1 MKRIKL
7 FLAALMVALMA
18 QGSASA
24 ATVTVAFTYAGDT
37 ISQWDDTPSFGIY
50 LKGYELAFQDYPYDG
65 KWVYQLD
72 VDDMYVGQSV
82 SYTSSLGHKGKITIA
97 DGLKISLECKKLN
110 VTTKNSQD
118 YPMSWQEVYIY
129 DEDNKDFRLST
140 NYEGKDSIYLNSG
153 NYSYRWREEY
163 GSFSLTDDYELNLK
177 EKGGQQ
183 PSSSVRL
190 YIKSRYGD
198 FPYEDYNKSASLYEA
213 GNDDDNYRWMGING
227 STDVEPG
234 SYYIKDGIGIKTDP
248 FVVTKDTTIWFDY
261 HKVTFNSKTGNN
273 PNKSQDIEIYTNP
286 DDYNNERVTTNAN
299 GSGTI
304 YLLAGQYC
312 YNTAGITGTF
322 TVGNEDQTVNISTS
336 KVVITLNCDDP
347 DLLGKQS
354 FYWTDGENF
363 SNSAQPLDGK
373 IICYGAPGKYKLII
387 NNICSE
393 EIEMQEG
400 ENAKTIQLYSLQFTS
415 NQTSGGKMSV
425 EISDDLD
432 VSFGRKVL
440 LTAGTYDYR
449 VNYASERTEFE
460 LSQNKE
466 IALNFCKL
474 TITATDNEGPV
485 EDEWIGIA
493 GRYYRTDDKGQ
504 VEATL
509 PYGDYK
515 ITCSE
520 SDEDKQVT
528 LSTAES
534 SVDFTVRPYV
544 VFRMTYKGRPMNDIL
559 DAYCTE
565 TGDFEIIV
573 ENGIAKSRLIP
584 GKAYEI
590 EDYYGTTTITAGCAI
605 DLGVLQVTTDGMGI
619 AFPMENWEAVSEYDV
634 IVGSTVRLTAIPVSG
649 ETFNCW
655 DINGVTYQNG
665 MIDVTIPAS
674 VTKAKAV
681 FGGGS
686 QTQIRQSSV
695 NTSFQ
700 FDDNYIYL
708 PSAVQGEA
716 SIYAADGKLTKN
728 LGILGD
734 KIGIADLPEGNYI
747 IVLSCGDEPTQVA
760 RFNKK

>member
-1 MKRIKL
+1 MRSIKL
-7 FLAALMVALMA
+7 FLATLMVALMA

-37 ISQWDDTPSFGIY
+37 ISQWDDMPSFGIY
-50 LKGYELAFQDYPYDG
+50 LKGIELASVGYSYDE

-72 VDDMYVGQSV
+72 VDDMYLGQSV

-110 VTTKNSQD
+110 VTVKNSQD
-118 YPMSWQEVYIY
+118 YPMSWQDVSIY
-129 DEDNKDFRLST
+129 NEDDINFRLT
-140 NYEGKDSIYLNSG
+140 TGYEGKDSIYLNSG

-190 YIKSRYGD
+190 YLKARYGD
-198 FPYEDYNKSASLYEA
+198 FPYDDYNKSASLYEA
-213 GNDDDNYRWMGING
+213 GNDDDNYRWLGING
-227 STDVEPG
+227 STDIEPG
-234 SYYIKDGIGIKTDP
+234 SYYIKDGMGIKTDP
-248 FVVTKDTTIWFDY
+248 FTVTKDTIIWFDY
-261 HKVTFNSKTGNN
+261 HKVTFNSKTGTN
-273 PNKSQDIEIYTNP
+273 PNKSQDIEVFTNP
-286 DDYNNERVTTNAN
+286 DDYNNERITTNAN
-299 GSGTI
+299 GSGTL
-304 YLLAGQYC
+304 YLLAGQYS

-322 TVGNEDQTVNISTS
+322 TVGNEDKTVNISTS
-336 KVVITLNCDDP
+336 RVVITLNCDEP
-347 DLLGKQS
+347 ELLGKQS
-354 FYWTDGENF
+354 FVWTDGENYYER
-363 SNSAQPLDGK
+363 AQVLDGK

-387 NNICSE
+387 NEVCSE

-415 NQTSGGKMSV
+415 NLTSGGRMSV
-425 EISDDLD
+425 QISDDLD

-485 EDEWIGIA
+485 EDEWIGIS
-493 GRYYRTDDKGQ
+493 GRYYRTNDKGQ
-504 VEATL
+504 VTETL
-509 PYGDYK
+509 PYGEYK
-515 ITCSE
+515 ITCSD

-544 VFRMTYKGRPMNDIL
+544 VFSMTYKGRPMNGTL
-559 DAYCTE
+559 DAYGTE
-565 TGDFEIIV
+565 TGDYEIYV

-590 EDYYGTTTITAGCAI
+590 EDYYGTATITAGCTVE
-605 DLGVLQVTTDGMGI
+605 LGVLQVTTDGMGI
-619 AFPMENWEAVSEYDV
+619 AFPMENWESVSEYDV

-655 DINGVTYQNG
+655 DINGTTYQNG
-665 MIDVTIPAS
+665 MIDLTIPS
-674 VTKAKAV
+674 SRTRAKAV
-681 FGGGS
+681 FGSGS

>member
-1 MKRIKL
+1 MRSIKL
-7 FLAALMVALMA
+7 FLATLMVALMA

-24 ATVTVAFTYAGDT
+24 ATVTVAFTYSGDT
-37 ISQWDDTPSFGIY
+37 ISQWDDMPRFGLY
-50 LKGYELAFQDYPYDG
+50 LRGTELASQDYSYDG
-65 KWVYQLD
+65 KWLYELD
-72 VDDMYVGQSV
+72 VEDMYVGESV
-82 SYTSSLGHKGKITIA
+82 SYTSSLGHNGTLTIA
-97 DGLKISLECKKLN
+97 DGLKISLDCKKLT
-110 VTTKNSQD
+110 VTVKNSQD
-118 YPMSWQEVYIY
+118 RPMSWQEVYIY
-129 DEDNKDFRLST
+129 NENNDDIRLST
-140 NYEGKDSIYLNSG
+140 NYEGKDSIYLKSG
-153 NYSYRWREEY
+153 DYSYRWNQEN
-163 GSFSLTDDYELNLK
+163 GSFSLTNDYELNLK
-177 EKGGQQ
+177 EKGEQA
-183 PSSSVRL
+183 PSTVRL

-198 FPYEDYNKSASLYEA
+198 FPYDDYNKSALIYEA
-213 GNDDDNYRWMGING
+213 GNDDDNYNWMGINS

-273 PNKSQDIEIYTNP
+273 PNKSQVIEIYTNP
-286 DDYNNERVTTNAN
+286 DDYDNEHVTTNAN

-304 YLLAGQYC
+304 YLLAGQYA

-336 KVVITLNCDDP
+336 KVEITFNCDDP

-354 FYWTDGENF
+354 FVWSDGEQY
-363 SNSAQPLDGK
+363 SQRTQPQDGK

-387 NNICSE
+387 NEVCSE
-393 EIEMQEG
+393 EIEIKEG
-400 ENAKTIQLYSLQFTS
+400 ENFKTIQLYSLLFTS
-415 NQTSGGKMSV
+415 NLTLGGRTSV
-425 EISDDLD
+425 QISDDLD

-449 VNYASERTEFE
+449 VNYSSERTEFE
-460 LSQNKE
+460 LNQNKE
-466 IALNFCKL
+466 ITLNFCKL

-485 EDEWIGIA
+485 EDQWISIA
-493 GRYYRTDDKGQ
+493 GRYYRTDEKGQ
-504 VEATL
+504 VKETL
-509 PYGDYK
+509 PYGEYK
-515 ITCSE
+515 ITCSD

-534 SVDFTVRPYV
+534 SVNFTVRPFV
-544 VFRMTYKGRPMNDIL
+544 VFNMTSKGRPINGVL
-559 DAYCTE
+559 DAYGTE
-565 TGDFEIIV
+565 TGDYEIRV
-573 ENGIAKSRLIP
+573 ENGIAKSRLIS

-590 EDYYGTTTITAGCAI
+590 EDYYGTATITAGCTVE
-605 DLGVLQVTTDGMGI
+605 LGVLQVTTDGMGI
-619 AFPMENWEAVSEYDV
+619 AFPMENWESVSEYDV

-655 DINGVTYQNG
+655 DINGVTYRNG
-665 MIDVTIPAS
+665 MIDVTIPTS

-681 FGGGS
+681 FGNS
-686 QTQIRQSSV
+686 SHTQVRQSSV

-700 FDDNYIYL
+700 FDNNFIYL

-716 SIYAADGKLTKN
+716 SIYAADGKLTKS

-747 IVLSCGDEPTQVA
+747 FVLSCGDEPTQVA

>member
-1 MKRIKL
+1 MRSIKL
-7 FLAALMVALMA
+7 FLATLMVALMA

-24 ATVTVAFTYAGDT
+24 ATVTVAFTYSGDT
-37 ISQWDDTPSFGIY
+37 ISQWDDMPRFGIY
-50 LKGYELAFQDYPYDG
+50 LRGTELASQDYSYDG
-65 KWVYQLD
+65 KWLYELD
-72 VDDMYVGQSV
+72 VEDMYVGESV

-110 VTTKNSQD
+110 VTAKNSQD

-129 DEDNKDFRLST
+129 NEDDIDFRLST
-140 NYEGKDSIYLNSG
+140 DYEGKDSIYLNSG

-198 FPYEDYNKSASLYEA
+198 FPYDDYNKSALIYEA
-213 GNDDDNYRWMGING
+213 GNDDDDYRWMGINS

-234 SYYIKDGIGIKTDP
+234 SYFIKDGIGIKTDP
-248 FVVTKDTTIWFDY
+248 FVITKDTLIWFDY
-261 HKVTFNSKTGNN
+261 HKVSFNSKTGIN
-273 PNKSQDIEIYTNP
+273 PNKSQEIQIYTNT
-286 DDYNNERVTTNAN
+286 DDSEYEDVVTNAN
-299 GSGTI
+299 GSGT
-304 YLLAGQYC
+304 LFLQAGQYA

-336 KVVITLNCDDP
+336 KVEITFNCDDP

-354 FYWTDGENF
+354 FVWSDGEQY
-363 SNSAQPLDGK
+363 SQRTQPQDGK

-387 NNICSE
+387 NEVCSE
-393 EIEMQEG
+393 EIEIKEG
-400 ENAKTIQLYSLQFTS
+400 ENFKTIQLYSLLFTS
-415 NQTSGGKMSV
+415 NLTLGGRTSV
-425 EISDDLD
+425 QISDDLD

-449 VNYASERTEFE
+449 VNYSSERTEFE
-460 LSQNKE
+460 LNQNKE
-466 IALNFCKL
+466 ITLNFCKL

-485 EDEWIGIA
+485 EDQWISIA
-493 GRYYRTDDKGQ
+493 GRYYRTDEKGQ
-504 VEATL
+504 VKETL
-509 PYGDYK
+509 PYGEYK
-515 ITCSE
+515 ITCSD

-534 SVDFTVRPYV
+534 SVNFTVRPFV
-544 VFRMTYKGRPMNDIL
+544 VFNMTSKGRPINGVL
-559 DAYCTE
+559 DAYGTE
-565 TGDFEIIV
+565 TGDYEIRV
-573 ENGIAKSRLIP
+573 ENGIAKSRLIS

-590 EDYYGTTTITAGCAI
+590 EDYYGTATITAGCTVE
-605 DLGVLQVTTDGMGI
+605 LGVLQVTTDGMGI
-619 AFPMENWEAVSEYDV
+619 AFPMENWESVSEYDV

-649 ETFNCW
+649 EIFNCW
-655 DINGVTYQNG
+655 DINGVTYRNG
-665 MIDVTIPAS
+665 MIDVTIPTS

-681 FGGGS
+681 FGNS
-686 QTQIRQSSV
+686 SHTQVRQSSV

-700 FDDNYIYL
+700 FDNNFIYL

-716 SIYAADGKLTKN
+716 SIYAADGKLTKS

-747 IVLSCGDEPTQVA
+747 FVLSCGDEPTQVA